1 MRKMK
6 NEEEDNTDK
15 ERKKGN
21 RKIECRKGMIRRQQ
35 QIERNG
41 QYQRG
46 EQPKWQRIKVTNT
59 PPVTLQLLSLMGGLG
74 D

>member
-1 MRKMK
+1 MRERKHGQQ
-6 NEEEDNTDK
+6 DK
-15 ERKKGN
+15 EKAREEAEKSSAEKVRLVDSN
-21 RKIECRKGMIRRQQ
+21 RWREIDSIK
-35 QIERNG
+35 
-41 QYQRG
+41 G